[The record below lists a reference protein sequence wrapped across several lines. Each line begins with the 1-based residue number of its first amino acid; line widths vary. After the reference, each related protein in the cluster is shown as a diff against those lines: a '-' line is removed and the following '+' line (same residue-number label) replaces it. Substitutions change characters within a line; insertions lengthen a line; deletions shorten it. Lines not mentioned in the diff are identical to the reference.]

1 MSEIKVGVVSTRS
14 PTTFVPEI
22 ARRRIAQAFDEALA
36 HFTHRGVDRL
46 TIVLRSLEGV
56 LAIAHEEAKKRGW
69 DIETLP
75 HNDPPIPSFHPSK
88 LSILGRDWGESSSPF
103 VAAIDG
109 IIEIGGPEPTC
120 PETLEAMDQKKP
132 VFVYQLLML
141 STPPEPAQAV

>member
-14 PTTFVPEI
+14 PATFVPEI

-69 DIETLP
+69 KIETFP
-75 HNDPPIPSFHPSK
+75 HDDPPAPPFPANE
-88 LSILGRDWGESSSPF
+88 LSIVGRDWGESSSPF
-103 VAAIDG
+103 VAVIDG
-109 IIEIGGPEPTC
+109 IIEIGGPEPVC
-120 PETLEAMDQKKP
+120 SETRQAISREKL
-132 VFVYQLLML
+132 VIVYQLLML
-141 STPPEPAQAV
+141 SMQPEPA